1 LEDYYAILGLDPGA
15 SPESIK
21 VAYRSLARQF
31 HPDRQVNSNEQE
43 RNTRSTRMTQLNEAY
58 ATLSDPKRRRE
69 YDDYMKT
76 LGMLKTS
83 SVPEA
88 KQDSKS
94 GEKSHPSKAQP
105 SVQTKTAA
113 GSRVRH
119 SHEDDSTVVREFS
132 NQLRAQFL
140 TKRDGPAWEEKKL
153 EGFDWGLEATSWSS
167 HYCVAARG
175 FTVLDPAAAK
185 KFANYSEN
193 VIAQGNRTIRKSHF
207 LFLLPFQQV
216 SEWETV
222 SHLLQ
227 AIISGEK
234 HGGNS
239 RAPAGIVLVDM
250 RQSRKLRLGGLP
262 KEEPFHKILQSIGTG
277 PT

>member
-1 LEDYYAILGLDPGA
+1 MEDYYAILGLDPGA

-31 HPDRQVNSNEQE
+31 HPDRQVNSSDQE
-43 RNTRSTRMTQLNEAY
+43 RNVLSKRMAQLNEAY

-69 YDDYMKT
+69 YDGFLKT

-83 SVPEA
+83 TVPETA
-88 KQDSKS
+88 QESKS
-94 GEKSHPSKAQP
+94 GEKPHSSGP
-105 SVQTKTAA
+105 TKTATTA
-113 GSRVRH
+113 GPRVRH
-119 SHEDDSTVVREFS
+119 AHQDDSTVVREFS

-140 TKRDGPAWEEKKL
+140 AKRDGPAWEEKKL

-167 HYCVAARG
+167 HYCVGSRG

-227 AIISGEK
+227 GIISGEK
-234 HGGNS
+234 HGGS
-239 RAPAGIVLVDM
+239 ARAPAGIVLVDM

-277 PT
+277 PG

>member
-1 LEDYYAILGLDPGA
+1 MEDYYAILGLDPGA

-58 ATLSDPKRRRE
+58 ATLSDPKLRRE
-69 YDDYMKT
+69 YDDYLKT

-83 SVPEA
+83 TLPEK

-94 GEKSHPSKAQP
+94 GEKVHTSTP
-105 SVQTKTAA
+105 TKTTG
-113 GSRVRH
+113 GSRARH
-119 SHEDDSTVVREFS
+119 AHQDDSTVVREFA
-132 NQLRAQFL
+132 NQLRAQFVS
-140 TKRDGPAWEEKKL
+140 KRDGPAWEEKKV

-185 KFANYSEN
+185 KFANYSEI
-193 VIAQGNRTIRKSHF
+193 VITQGNRAIRKSHF
-207 LFLLPFQQV
+207 LFMLAFQQV
-216 SEWETV
+216 SEWDTV
-222 SHLLQ
+222 SNVLQ
-227 AIISGEK
+227 GIVSGKK

-239 RAPAGIVLVDM
+239 RAPVGIVLVDI
-250 RQSRKLRLGGLP
+250 RQSRTVRLGGLP

-277 PT
+277 AG